1 MEIFDIKELV
11 DKLTEKDIIKYLS
24 VLNDLTNV
32 YNDDDELKFLIRN
45 FKDYVNSLLPNMH
58 IYIMMKNNDIIGS
71 GSLVVENKIIHG
83 FGKVGHIE
91 DVVIEKSQQNK
102 GYGKLLLNHLIK
114 KGKEFN
120 CYKVVLNCE
129 DENLGFY
136 EKIKPSDIAIKVSR
150 KVSYYF

>member
-1 MEIFDIKELV
+1 MEIFNIKELV

-102 GYGKLLLNHLIK
+102 CYGKMLLNHLIK

-120 CYKVVLNCE
+120 CYKVVLNC
-129 DENLGFY
+129 DDDKIGFY
-136 EKIKPSDIAIKVSR
+136 EKIKPSDTSIKVSI

>member
-1 MEIFDIKELV
+1 MEIFDIRLII
-11 DKLTEKDIIKYLS
+11 DKLTENDIIKYLS
-24 VLNDLTNV
+24 VLNGLTNV

-45 FKDYVNSLLPNMH
+45 FKDYINSLLPNMH
-58 IYIMMKNNDIIGS
+58 IYIMINNNVFIGS

-91 DVVIEKSQQNK
+91 DVVIDESHQNK
-102 GYGKLLLNHLIK
+102 GYGKLLLDHLIK

-120 CYKVVLNCE
+120 CYKVVLNC
-129 DENLGFY
+129 DDDKLGFY
-136 EKIKPSDIAIKVSR
+136 EKIRPSDTSIKISR